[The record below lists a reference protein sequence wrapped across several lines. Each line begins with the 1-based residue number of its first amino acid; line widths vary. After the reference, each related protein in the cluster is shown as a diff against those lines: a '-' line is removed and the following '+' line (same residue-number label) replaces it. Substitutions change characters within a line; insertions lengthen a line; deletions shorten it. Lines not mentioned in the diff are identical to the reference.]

1 MSEEHLD
8 EQPEEQLE
16 EKQPLPLA
24 QSLSFGA
31 GTFLTFGLVDL
42 LAHLGPTGLVVGGIV
57 AYVVGKHGPEVTSQV
72 REALPVLPSRQP
84 GIEERRQRSKRSF
97 MDRALGRHPEDELA
111 SAEAAADDTVIVP
124 EEEIEGADPRPEEDA
139 AFTHPAEQLEV
150 PGVPRLTIEQ
160 IVSHTERNSY
170 DIYIG
175 RSMTRPNHP
184 AVRINFYKRH
194 LKLLGASQHGKTS
207 MATALLECIL
217 RTHDPNYVQLAMLD
231 HENKASRLFAN
242 MPHLAKVRVGDRVVR
257 LHANSEQQVLEHL
270 EYLVGLID
278 YRYNYLSEE
287 ELEQQPLVIVYL
299 EEFIDLKDSFKHR
312 IDLVGKDDK
321 EQAKQDY
328 ARLLFCIKQIA
339 RRGLKVLVQ
348 LLMCAQCDYRDED
361 LQEALINVTSGMAF
375 CLRVTAAQ
383 AAGFYQ
389 TELLQRN
396 AREDKIGQAVVEM
409 PDCKDLILAP
419 ANDLRARLKALG
431 KAVQQD
437 TDVSKSTRLAQ
448 PSSIDERQPQQVPLI
463 PAASTTHAEKVTRL
477 QVQSSRSPRPAGARN
492 SGTVPS
498 SGELQAALLVFQ
510 PGMNYRDLGRALRW
524 SDDKARSIWQELRRR
539 GLLRVSKEQEPAEP
553 ENLPK
558 SHQPVSEEGELERAL
573 HAYDEGHTTI
583 DALAVALGKTPW
595 TVRLLYQQVKKLRG
609 QNVG

>member
-1 MSEEHLD
+1 MSD
-8 EQPEEQLE
+8 RSEQEI
-16 EKQPLPLA
+16 EKKYPVK
-24 QSLSFGA
+24 QSAAFAGSAAITMTIIDLFG
-31 GTFLTFGLVDL
+31 
-42 LAHLGPTGLVVGGIV
+42 HLGPTGLLVGGITSYV
-57 AYVVGKHGPEVTSQV
+57 AWRHGPELYEQV
-72 REALPVLPSRQP
+72 RGLLPVPVQAGQSEPAEKHSQ
-84 GIEERRQRSKRSF
+84 QRSWL
-97 MDRALGRHPEDELA
+97 DRALGRHNETDA
-111 SAEAAADDTVIVP
+111 NDTVIVP
-124 EEEIEGADPRPEEDA
+124 EEDIEAADPRPEDDA

-150 PGVPRLTIEQ
+150 PGVLRLTIEQ
-160 IVSHTERNSY
+160 IVSHIERNSY

-217 RTHDPNYVQLAMLD
+217 RTHDPNYVQVALLD
-231 HENKASRLFAN
+231 HENKASRLFASA
-242 MPHLAKVRVGDRVVR
+242 PHIAKVRIGDQVVR
-257 LHANSEQQVLEHL
+257 LHAHSEQQVLEHL

-278 YRYNYLSEE
+278 YRYNHLSEE

-299 EEFIDLKDSFKHR
+299 EEFIDLKDYFKHR

-321 EQAKQDY
+321 ERAKQDY
-328 ARLLFCIKQIA
+328 TRLLFCIKQIA

-348 LLMCAQCDYRDED
+348 LLMCTQCDYRDED

-396 AREDKIGQAVVEM
+396 AKEDKVGQAVVEM

-431 KAVQQD
+431 KAVQRD
-437 TDVSKSTRLAQ
+437 ADASKSTRLAQ
-448 PSSIDERQPQQVPLI
+448 PSSIDERQPVPSSFT
-463 PAASTTHAEKVTRL
+463 PATSATQAEMVTRL
-477 QVQSSRSPRPAGARN
+477 PVQSPRSLRPAEARY
-492 SGTVPS
+492 SGTALS
-498 SGELQAALLVFQ
+498 SGELKAALKVFQ
-510 PGMNYRDLGRALRW
+510 PGMNYRDLRRALHYT
-524 SDDKARSIWQELRRR
+524 DDKARIIWQELRRR
-539 GLLRVSKEQEPAEP
+539 GLLHVSKEQEPAEQESP
-553 ENLPK
+553 PK

-573 HAYDEGHTTI
+573 RAYDEGHTTI

>member
-1 MSEEHLD
+1 MSDMSEQEI
-8 EQPEEQLE
+8 
-16 EKQPLPLA
+16 EKKYPVK
-24 QSLSFGA
+24 QSAAFAGSAAITMTIIDLFG
-31 GTFLTFGLVDL
+31 
-42 LAHLGPTGLVVGGIV
+42 HLGPTGLLVGGITSYV
-57 AYVVGKHGPEVTSQV
+57 AWRHGPELYEQV
-72 REALPVLPSRQP
+72 RGLLPVPAQAGQSEPAEKHSQ
-84 GIEERRQRSKRSF
+84 RRSWL
-97 MDRALGRHPEDELA
+97 DRALGRHNETDA
-111 SAEAAADDTVIVP
+111 NDTVIVP
-124 EEEIEGADPRPEEDA
+124 EEDIEAADPRPEDDA
-139 AFTHPAEQLEV
+139 AFTHPAEQIEV
-150 PGVPRLTIEQ
+150 PGVLRLTIEQ
-160 IVSHTERNSY
+160 IVSHIERNRY

-217 RTHDPNYVQLAMLD
+217 RTHDPHYVQVALLD
-231 HENKASRLFAN
+231 HENKASRLFTSA
-242 MPHLAKVRVGDRVVR
+242 PHIAKVRIGDQVVR
-257 LHANSEQQVLEHL
+257 LHAHSEQQVLEHL

-278 YRYNYLSEE
+278 YRYNHLSEE

-299 EEFIDLKDSFKHR
+299 EEFIDLKDYFKHR

-348 LLMCAQCDYRDED
+348 LLMCTQCDYRDED

-396 AREDKIGQAVVEM
+396 AKEDKIGQAVVEM

-431 KAVQQD
+431 KDVQRD
-437 TDVSKSTRLAQ
+437 TDASKSTRLAQ
-448 PSSIDERQPQQVPLI
+448 PSSIDERQPVPSSFPPITSALQ
-463 PAASTTHAEKVTRL
+463 AENVTRL
-477 QVQSSRSPRPAGARN
+477 PLQPPRRR
-492 SGTVPS
+492 SGTT
-498 SGELQAALLVFQ
+498 LQGKLQTALEILQ
-510 PGMNYRDLGRALRW
+510 PGMNYRDLGRALHYTN
-524 SDDKARSIWQELRRR
+524 DEARIIWQELQQR
-539 GLLRVSKEQEPAEP
+539 GLLHMSKESESAEEQQKASASP
-553 ENLPK
+553 SILNLPDYQRK
-558 SHQPVSEEGELERAL
+558 PEQPIPTLQEVIDAFPDQLPSKRDIMKRFGITDHQAYKLYQELDKLVGRSGGRSDEASEES
-573 HAYDEGHTTI
+573 
-583 DALAVALGKTPW
+583 
-595 TVRLLYQQVKKLRG
+595 
-609 QNVG
+609 N